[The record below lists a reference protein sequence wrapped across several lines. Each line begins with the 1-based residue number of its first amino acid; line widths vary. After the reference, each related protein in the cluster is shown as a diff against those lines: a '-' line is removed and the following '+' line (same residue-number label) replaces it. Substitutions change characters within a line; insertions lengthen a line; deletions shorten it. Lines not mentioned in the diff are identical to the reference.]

1 MEEKEARGER
11 EHVWLKEGNICQ
23 QEVIGM
29 LKEERSK
36 YQEDVMQVKQDKVS
50 G

>member
-1 MEEKEARGER
+1 MEEKEARGAR
-11 EHVWLKEGNICQ
+11 ENVWLKEENICQ